1 MIRDIV
7 RAVLVLVVLAVGC
20 EILAVHGRREAATPA
35 WQPHQAAYPPAW
47 QPVPQPP
54 AWQPMQAPQPG
65 PLRRVAREV
74 VDLSEAFIGVIR

>member
-20 EILAVHGRREAATPA
+20 EIIAVHRGREAAPV
-35 WQPHQAAYPPAW
+35 AYQPPAW
-47 QPVPQPP
+47 QPLPQPP

-65 PLRRVAREV
+65 PLRKVAREI